1 MEGCPRNRE
10 TCPKL
15 LDLIPQGRKWYHEEK
30 KNSDQEKKLELRL
43 GPPGV
48 DEDDR
53 SAMNTETRNNIKQQQ
68 NIKKESEDKS
78 IFSLNGNHFS
88 PSNKTTHVPHIS
100 HKRTAPGPVV
110 GWPPVRS
117 FRKNLASTSSSK
129 LGNESSHGAQINKSG
144 DGEKQVELKR
154 EGMFVKINMDSVP
167 IGRKVDLSAYNSYE
181 QLSFAVDNLFRG
193 LLAAQRDTSGGE
205 GEEKPIIGLLDGKGE
220 FTLTYEDNE
229 GDKMLVGDVP
239 WQMFVSS
246 VKRLRVIKSS
256 EISSALRFGCSKQ
269 EKMRN

>member
-10 TCPKL
+10 TIGPKL
-15 LDLIPQGRKWYHEEK
+15 LDLIPQGRKWYQED
-30 KNSDQEKKLELRL
+30 KNNIDQEKKLELRL
-43 GPPGV
+43 GPPGG
-48 DEDDR
+48 DEEDR
-53 SAMNTETRNNIKQQQ
+53 SAMKKNNNTETRNIKM
-68 NIKKESEDKS
+68 ESEDKS
-78 IFSLNGNHFS
+78 FQGFNSNHFS
-88 PSNKTTHVPHIS
+88 SSNKTS
-100 HKRTAPGPVV
+100 QKRTAPGPVV

-129 LGNESSHGAQINKSG
+129 LGNESSHGGQINKSN
-144 DGEKQVELKR
+144 DDDEKQVEPKR
-154 EGMFVKINMDSVP
+154 EGMFVKINMDGVP
-167 IGRKVDLSAYNSYE
+167 IGRKVDLNANNSYE
-181 QLSFAVDNLFRG
+181 QLSFAVDKLFRG
-193 LLAAQRDTSGGE
+193 LLAAQRESSGGE

-256 EISSALRFGCSKQ
+256 EISSALTFGCSSKQ
-269 EKMRN
+269 EKMRH

>member
-10 TCPKL
+10 IGPKL
-15 LDLIPQGRKWYHEEK
+15 LDLIPQGRKWYQED
-30 KNSDQEKKLELRL
+30 KNNTDQEKKLELRL
-43 GPPGV
+43 GPPGG
-48 DEDDR
+48 DEEDH
-53 SAMNTETRNNIKQQQ
+53 SAIKKKNTEIR
-68 NIKKESEDKS
+68 NIKKETEDKS
-78 IFSLNGNHFS
+78 FHCFNGNHFS
-88 PSNKTTHVPHIS
+88 PSNKTTSVPHIS
-100 HKRTAPGPVV
+100 QKRTAPGPVV

-129 LGNESSHGAQINKSG
+129 LGNESSHGGQINKSD
-144 DGEKQVELKR
+144 DGEKQVETKK
-154 EGMFVKINMDSVP
+154 EGMFVKINMDGVP
-167 IGRKVDLSAYNSYE
+167 IGRKVDLNAYNSYE
-181 QLSFAVDNLFRG
+181 QLSFVVDKLFRG
-193 LLAAQRDTSGGE
+193 LLAAQRDISDGQ

-256 EISSALRFGCSKQ
+256 EISSALTFGCSKQ
-269 EKMRN
+269 EKMMH

>member
-10 TCPKL
+10 ICPN
-15 LDLIPQGRKWYHEEK
+15 LIPQGSKWYHEEK
-30 KNSDQEKKLELRL
+30 ISTDQEKKLELRL
-43 GPPGV
+43 GPPGG
-48 DEDDR
+48 DEEDR
-53 SAMNTETRNNIKQQQ
+53 LAMNKKKNTETR

-78 IFSLNGNHFS
+78 ILSRTGNHFS
-88 PSNKTTHVPHIS
+88 LTNKTTYVPHIS
-100 HKRTAPGPVV
+100 QKRSAPGPVV

-129 LGNESSHGAQINKSG
+129 LGNESSHGGQIIKSG
-144 DGEKQVELKR
+144 DGEKQAEPKK

-167 IGRKVDLSAYNSYE
+167 IGRKVDLNAYNSYE
-181 QLSFAVDNLFRG
+181 QLSFGVDKLFRG
-193 LLAAQRDTSGGE
+193 LLAAQRDVSGGE

-239 WQMFVSS
+239 WKMFVSS

-256 EISSALRFGCSKQ
+256 DISSALKFGCSKQ